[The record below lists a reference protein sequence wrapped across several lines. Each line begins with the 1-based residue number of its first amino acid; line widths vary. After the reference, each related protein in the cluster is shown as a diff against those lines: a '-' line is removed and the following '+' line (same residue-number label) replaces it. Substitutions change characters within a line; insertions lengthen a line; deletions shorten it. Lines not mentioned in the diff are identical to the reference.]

1 MRGGIYMTQRSIGDR
16 LDSLPLTRVHI
27 RTLVIVGLGLFFD
40 LFDVFLAG
48 VLGTVLTSS
57 FGFSGAQLPL
67 VLGSSFLGMF
77 FGATCMGFVA
87 DRFGR
92 RRAYLINLAIYSV
105 FTLAG
110 AFSPDATFLIITRCL
125 AGVGI
130 GAQLPLSDSYLSE
143 ILPARQRGVLISWA
157 YTVGFIGNP
166 VLGLL
171 ARLLVPTHYWN
182 VDGWRWLFVIGG
194 LGGLTIWIAQRVLPE
209 SPRWLASVG
218 RLRDAEQI
226 TDYIA
231 DLPGASA
238 KLMSSSASLR
248 TDGLA
253 QLRAALHLLF
263 SDAYRKRTLMF
274 CAFQVFQTAG
284 YYGFGTMVPLVLAA
298 KGFSVLTSLTY
309 TTIAFIGYPVGSAL
323 SVLVI
328 ERIDRRWLIIGTSTL
343 MGVLG
348 LALGNAT
355 NPLAIGIIGISYTL
369 ISNVFSNAFHTFQG
383 EIFPTSVRATA
394 ASSAYGISRLSTAA
408 MPFVLLPVL
417 KDHGPT
423 AMFAVVSAAMLIM
436 ILIIAFFAPATTGRP
451 LEDIAA

>member
-1 MRGGIYMTQRSIGDR
+1 MTQRTIGDR

-48 VLGTVLTSS
+48 VLSTVLTTS

-77 FGATCMGFVA
+77 FGATCMGAVA
-87 DRFGR
+87 DRLGR
-92 RRAYLINLAIYSV
+92 RKAYLINLAIYSV
-105 FTLAG
+105 FTLLG
-110 AFSPDATFLIITRCL
+110 AFSPDATFLIVTRCL

-130 GAQLPLSDSYLSE
+130 GAQLPLSDAYLSE
-143 ILPARQRGVLISWA
+143 VLPARRRGILISWA
-157 YTVGFIGNP
+157 YTVGFVGIP
-166 VLGLL
+166 ALGLL
-171 ARLLVPTHYWN
+171 ARVIVPTHLWDI
-182 VDGWRWLFVIGG
+182 DGWRWLFVIGG

-218 RLRDAEQI
+218 RMKEAEQI

-231 DLPGASA
+231 GVPGASA
-238 KLMSSSASLR
+238 KLIESSPTLHA
-248 TDGLA
+248 DGLS
-253 QLRAALHLLF
+253 QLRAGLRLLF

-298 KGFSVLTSLTY
+298 KGYSVLTSLTY

-328 ERIDRRWLIIGTSTL
+328 ERIDRRWLIVGTSTL
-343 MGVLG
+343 MGILG
-348 LALGNAT
+348 LALGNASS
-355 NPLAIGIIGISYTL
+355 PVAIGVIGILYTL

-383 EIFPTSVRATA
+383 ELFPTSVRATA
-394 ASSAYGISRLSTAA
+394 SSAAYGISRLSTAA

-423 AMFAVVSAAMLIM
+423 AMFAVVSAAMLVM
-436 ILIIAFFAPATTGRP
+436 ILIIAFFAPATTGRA
-451 LEDIAA
+451 LEDIAE